1 MSAVEPATLPA
12 LFVARVGRSPAATAM
27 HARGADGAWAPIRW
41 DDAERAVAAMLATLR
56 AAGVQSGDR
65 VAILGDP
72 HPEWLNADLAVLAA
86 GAVTVGI
93 YATLLPD
100 SVAYILRHAGAR
112 LLLVASEAE
121 LDRLGAVRAAD
132 GCTVAGVPARVW
144 SADRSADAAQVQ
156 ALRDAAAAVE
166 PDQLCTLIYTSG
178 TTGEPKGAMIT
189 HRAMMAVCA
198 ASREALPLDGPHR
211 SIVYL
216 PLAHSLQRMA
226 AYRSFFDDVE
236 AWWCPRLDEL
246 PDAIAVARPTVLVA
260 VPRVLEKMQA
270 RVEGAIAAQPAP
282 VRALAQWALGAGR
295 RRDAPGAWPR
305 ARLRLADRLVL
316 ARIRQRLG
324 GLRFVGVG
332 GAALN
337 VETARFFEA
346 VGVQVLEAWGLTET
360 CAPATLN
367 RPGRARIGTVGTPL
381 DGVTLRLLDDGEV
394 LVRGPGLF
402 AGYWQDPEATARAV
416 VDGWFHTGDIGTL
429 DADGFLRIVD
439 RKKEL
444 IVTAGGK
451 NVAPVPIERRLE
463 GGGVGQAVVIGD
475 ARPYL
480 VALLTPDPDHPPA
493 DPAALGRARVAEVNA
508 GLDPHARIR
517 RWAWVPP
524 MTVEDGQLTP
534 TLKPKRRVIAARH
547 AAAIDALYA
556 PEGAAGRTAVPTG

>member
-1 MSAVEPATLPA
+1 MSAATLPA
-12 LFVARVGRSPAATAM
+12 LFVARVRRSPDAVAM
-27 HARGADGAWAPIRW
+27 HARDASGAWAPIRW
-41 DDAERAVAAMLATLR
+41 RDAEQAVADMLATLR
-56 AAGVQSGDR
+56 AAGVGPGDR

-72 HPEWLNADLAVLAA
+72 HPEWLSADLAVLAA

-93 YATLLPD
+93 YPTLLPEN
-100 SVAYILRHAGAR
+100 VGYILRHAEAR
-112 LLLVASEAE
+112 LLLVGSEAE
-121 LDRLGAVRAAD
+121 LDRLGAVRDAA

-144 SADRSADAAQVQ
+144 APDPVAGDAAARVR
-156 ALRDAAAAVE
+156 ALHHAAAAVT

-178 TTGEPKGAMIT
+178 TTGDPKGAMIP
-189 HRAMMAVCA
+189 HAAMMAVCE
-198 ASREALPLDGPHR
+198 ASRAALPLDGHHR

-236 AWWCPRLDEL
+236 AWWCARLDAL

-270 RVEGAIAAQPAP
+270 RVEGTIARQSSA
-282 VRALAQWALGAGR
+282 VRRLAGWALGVGR
-295 RRDAPGAWPR
+295 RRGQGGALRR
-305 ARLRLADRLVL
+305 AELALAERLVL
-316 ARIRQRLG
+316 GRIRARLG

-346 VGVQVLEAWGLTET
+346 VGIEVLEAWGLTET

-367 RPGRARIGTVGTPL
+367 RPGRARLGTVGTPL
-381 DGVTLRLLDDGEV
+381 DGVELRLLDDGEV

-402 AGYWQDPEATARAV
+402 TGYWRDPDATARAV
-416 VDGWFHTGDIGTL
+416 VDGWFHTGDIGAL

-463 GGGVGQAVVIGD
+463 GGGIGQAVVIGD

-480 VALLTPDPDHPPA
+480 VALLTPDPDQPPA
-493 DPAALGRARVAEVNA
+493 DAEALGRARVAEVNA
-508 GLDPHARIR
+508 GLDPHARVR

-534 TLKPKRRVIAARH
+534 TLKPRRRVIAARH
-547 AAAIDALYA
+547 AAVIDALYA
-556 PEGAAGRTAVPTG
+556 PEGAAGHTAVPTG